1 MKKPEKT
8 IPKEKEKFDFI
19 RNYSDGKPKFGRI
32 TDRIKLYKY
41 MDWEGFQKSL
51 DGGDLKLTT
60 FDQANDPFESM
71 PSEYNELPSFF
82 LNYGFIS
89 MTPQLQNA
97 AMWGHYGNGHKG
109 ICLQFTFD
117 VRSFRMKYA
126 NGETSL
132 EGYAQR
138 KLNGKMEADSQK
150 DYIIRVNYN
159 ERNERFSKYI
169 IDFFNLK
176 KNSGDIGAPTA
187 AMTRKDVSWKFED
200 EFRII
205 MPLTE
210 SSRKSDDPLM
220 YFTDYINRNVTG
232 IILGARCEHSI
243 EEVEQMLRE
252 NMRFG
257 TPKVIKAKL
266 NPTRFLIDVP
276 GIKEYSPDEEI
287 ILSERREAN
296 L

>member
-1 MKKPEKT
+1 MEKPGKT
-8 IPKEKEKFDFI
+8 IPKEKEKLDFI
-19 RNYSDGKPKFGRI
+19 KNYSDGEMKGGKNI
-32 TDRIKLYKY
+32 KTIKLYKY

-51 DGGDLKLTT
+51 VGRDLKLTT

-71 PSEYNELPSFF
+71 PSMHEELPPLFSKF
-82 LNYGFIS
+82 GFIS
-89 MTPQLQNA
+89 MTRQLQNA
-97 AMWGHYGNGHKG
+97 AMWGHYGDGHKG
-109 ICLQFTFD
+109 ICLQFTFKVMD
-117 VRSFRMKYA
+117 VQQLYSNEEPAF
-126 NGETSL
+126 
-132 EGYAQR
+132 EGYLQM
-138 KLNGKMEADSQK
+138 GSSSQK

-159 ERNERFSKYI
+159 ERKERFPK
-169 IDFFNLK
+169 DVDNFFKSINGK
-176 KNSGDIGAPTA
+176 VNISTITA

-232 IILGARCEHSI
+232 IILGVRCEHSV
-243 EEVEQMLRE
+243 EEVEQKLRE

-257 TPKVIKAKL
+257 TPRVIKAKL
-266 NPTRFLIDVP
+266 NPTHFLIDVP
-276 GIKEYSPDEEI
+276 GIKEYTPDEEI
-287 ILSERREAN
+287 IPSERREAN